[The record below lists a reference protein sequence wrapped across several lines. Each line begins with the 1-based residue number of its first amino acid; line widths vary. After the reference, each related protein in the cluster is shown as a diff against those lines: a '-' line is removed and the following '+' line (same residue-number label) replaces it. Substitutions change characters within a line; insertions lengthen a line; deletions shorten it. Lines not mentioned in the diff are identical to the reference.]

1 MSVFAYSVGTSSQV
15 NKIWRKVQGDLMDGI
30 QYECE
35 EYALLDE
42 LKPHKITVSAR
53 EILQPVNLN
62 EGYGVASITEGGFE
76 AQPGSPN
83 AEELTLT
90 WININARFSASL
102 TSMYLDKLN
111 PDAEIERELMFRAG
125 HKVFDV
131 ARDFSDRFYGV
142 STGYMAQTST
152 AATQSSGTYTLSNLY
167 GNTQWPG
174 TSVTAEKKLLAD
186 KFRVND
192 RVALVR
198 SAALVTN
205 AIGKVT
211 AVSSSTPSIDITW
224 NGSVTSQNND
234 NIVKANSVGN
244 GTSATVLD
252 DTDYNKS
259 LVGLVDLY
267 GTASIHSL
275 SSASVANWDNAY
287 TDSTSGRF
295 SGIKL
300 HRAKQEIQNK
310 GPGKANTVIL
320 SQGVERDLFALQ
332 SAALRFNDPFA
343 LELDGQAK
351 SKGMTFFT
359 SRRVPSS
366 MVAVFDKG
374 SYRKILIRPKPS
386 GTPQWSDGYKLVDQ
400 NAMIFS
406 MDWPLALICTARR
419 NFAFFVSQSE
429 S

>member
-1 MSVFAYSVGTSSQV
+1 MAIQAYSVGTSSQV

-53 EILQPVNLN
+53 EILQPLNLN
-62 EGYGVASITEGGFE
+62 EGYGVASITEGGYE

-83 AEELTLT
+83 AEEATLT
-90 WININARFSASL
+90 WININARFSASM
-102 TSMYLDKLN
+102 TSMFLDKLN
-111 PDAEIERELMFRAG
+111 PDAEIERELMFRGG
-125 HKVFDV
+125 HKIFDV

-142 STGYMAQTST
+142 STGVMCQTST
-152 AATQSSGTYTLSNLY
+152 VATQASGAYTLKNLY
-167 GNTQWPG
+167 GNTLWAG
-174 TSVTAEKKLLAD
+174 STTVEKNLIVD
-186 KFRVND
+186 KFRVGD

-198 SAALVTN
+198 SSALVTN
-205 AIGKVT
+205 AFGTIT
-211 AVSSSTPSIDITW
+211 AISASTPSLTITW
-224 NGSVTSQNND
+224 GGSVTSANND

-252 DTDYNKS
+252 DTDWNKS

-287 TDSTSGRF
+287 TDTTAGRF
-295 SGIKL
+295 SGLKL
-300 HRAKQEIQNK
+300 HRAKQEVQNK
-310 GPGKANTVIL
+310 GPGKVNTVIY

-351 SKGMTFFT
+351 SKGITFFT
-359 SRRVPSS
+359 SRRVPS
-366 MVAVFDKG
+366 AFAAPFDK
-374 SYRKILIRPKPS
+374 SSLRKILVRPKPA
-386 GTPQWSDGYKLVDQ
+386 GQMQWADGYKLQDQ

-419 NFAFFVSQSE
+419 NFTFFTSQTE